1 MCRYVEI
8 NSKCEKNKYFPFQT
22 FYALFFSQICK
33 YCKKRVFCRHLLSS
47 KTAAADLFFLTNSMS
62 VCTRLNVCTRR
73 LSGQIEDWKAKV
85 ELCEIEGRHLIA
97 TRTCDATRRLLVAR
111 PWELEYSYPIKHHRN
126 SWHWCKV
133 KWFCI
138 EPPSHIIPSGYGR
151 KRTDHVFNTIAIV
164 SNFHISS
171 H

>member
-8 NSKCEKNKYFPFQT
+8 NSKCEKQVLPISNLLRT
-22 FYALFFSQICK
+22 FFLANWQI
-33 YCKKRVFCRHLLSS
+33 LQ
-47 KTAAADLFFLTNSMS
+47 KTCFLPSFVKLKNCSRGSFFLTNSMS

-151 KRTDHVFNTIAIV
+151 KRTDYVFNTIAIV